1 MTTLKSP
8 LLILLLLLT
17 FFSQS
22 LAENCLSDT
31 FSDSR
36 VFSSCNS
43 LSRLSA
49 AIHWN
54 YHPSNG
60 TIDIAYRASQS
71 STGWVAWALNPTSHG
86 MIGAQAFF
94 AFTGSNGSMA
104 IYLTGISSYAPV
116 VQDGNLNFTVYSKE
130 AEYSN
135 GYMTIYATL
144 ELPGNSTTVNQVW
157 EAGTSFSNGVP
168 SGHALTGDNI
178 LSYGSIDF
186 LSGAT
191 SSSGSSRQHR
201 KNTHGVLSAV
211 SWGILMPIGAITA
224 RYLKVFANP
233 AWFYLHVACQCSAY
247 IVGVAGWGTGLKL
260 GSESSGVTYHSHR
273 NIGIILFCLAT
284 VQVFALLLRPNKDH
298 KYRIY
303 WNAYHYLVGYA
314 VIVLSIINIFKGFDI
329 LDPAKGWK
337 NAYIAIIA
345 TLGGIALVLEAVT
358 WVVVLK
364 RKDRISTDKSSLNGA
379 NAIHSNGNMQSQ
391 NHQGV

>member
-49 AIHWN
+49 AVHWN

-94 AFTGSNGSMA
+94 AFTGSNSSMVV
-104 IYLTGISSYAPV
+104 YLTGISSYAPV

-201 KNTHGVLSAV
+201 KNV
-211 SWGILMPIGAITA
+211 S
-224 RYLKVFANP
+224 
-233 AWFYLHVACQCSAY
+233 
-247 IVGVAGWGTGLKL
+247 
-260 GSESSGVTYHSHR
+260 
-273 NIGIILFCLAT
+273 
-284 VQVFALLLRPNKDH
+284 
-298 KYRIY
+298 
-303 WNAYHYLVGYA
+303 
-314 VIVLSIINIFKGFDI
+314 IF
-329 LDPAKGWK
+329 
-337 NAYIAIIA
+337 
-345 TLGGIALVLEAVT
+345 
-358 WVVVLK
+358 
-364 RKDRISTDKSSLNGA
+364 
-379 NAIHSNGNMQSQ
+379 
-391 NHQGV
+391 